1 MTSKKENTK
10 KQQKHVETSPH
21 YKSSE
26 RSAFVW
32 EKHGEAIRYPLF
44 FLSNAFAWTDQ
55 LVVHLA
61 SILALCAYLAGWI
74 KSPSKKDALEKKA
87 LLPAGANTPTRHG
100 RRLPTSPNPLIIAGP
115 YVLRWRN
122 SKVARS
128 RSCGSF
134 MVSHLQPDHS
144 PSQLSNAQH
153 DRLAFQNVQAPAAFS
168 SWIPAPQHSLKVN
181 PDFQDR
187 IT

>member
-1 MTSKKENTK
+1 MLKRRHITNQVKDRLSCG
-10 KQQKHVETSPH
+10 
-21 YKSSE
+21 
-26 RSAFVW
+26 RSM
-32 EKHGEAIRYPLF
+32 EKLSDIHFF

-122 SKVARS
+122 STVARS

-153 DRLAFQNVQAPAAFS
+153 DRLAFQNVQAPAG
-168 SWIPAPQHSLKVN
+168 SLH
-181 PDFQDR
+181 R
-187 IT
+187 STA

>member
-1 MTSKKENTK
+1 LTSKKENTK
-10 KQQKHVETSPH
+10 EQQKHVETSRH

-32 EKHGEAIRYPLF
+32 EKLSDPLF
-44 FLSNAFAWTDQ
+44 FYPTLSLGLTNSLF
-55 LVVHLA
+55 
-61 SILALCAYLAGWI
+61 I
-74 KSPSKKDALEKKA
+74 
-87 LLPAGANTPTRHG
+87 LLPSWHFVPTWQAGSKVLL
-100 RRLPTSPNPLIIAGP
+100 RRM
-115 YVLRWRN
+115 RWKKKPCYRQVQTHPQGMGGDCQHHQIQQRN

-153 DRLAFQNVQAPAAFS
+153 DRPAFQNVQAPAAFS
-168 SWIPAPQHSLKVN
+168 SWIPAQHSLKVN

>member
-1 MTSKKENTK
+1 M
-10 KQQKHVETSPH
+10 
-21 YKSSE
+21 
-26 RSAFVW
+26 W
-32 EKHGEAIRYPLF
+32 EKLSDIHFL

-100 RRLPTSPNPLIIAGP
+100 RRLPTSPNQSKISKSSDHCWSTCSPLAE
-115 YVLRWRN
+115 
-122 SKVARS
+122 KF
-128 RSCGSF
+128 GSF

-153 DRLAFQNVQAPAAFS
+153 DRPAFQNVQAPAAFS